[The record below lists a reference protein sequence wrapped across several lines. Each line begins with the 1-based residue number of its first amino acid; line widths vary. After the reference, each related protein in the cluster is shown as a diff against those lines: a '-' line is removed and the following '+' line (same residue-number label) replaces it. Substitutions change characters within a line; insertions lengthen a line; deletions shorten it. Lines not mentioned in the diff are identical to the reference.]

1 MEDRPDDL
9 RERIN
14 ESNAL
19 RVLASWGAW
28 AYVAGVVAVWV
39 RLS

>member
-1 MEDRPDDL
+1 MGDRPDDL

-19 RVLASWGAW
+19 RVLASSGAW
-28 AYVAGVVAVWV
+28 AYVAGVVVVWV